1 MFSTLFGKKKLKE
14 EKIAQVFVDTINST
28 AIDGF
33 PTLADYINHETEF
46 KNRPNISPLQVEWF
60 LYIVFAANLYNL
72 KRFFPSE
79 QLNRMRLLII
89 DEFIASLEGRRADE
103 TLANINNYEAFICQL
118 KSPTDEME
126 KVISKAVFYKYGLNE
141 FQIDHF
147 QKLNAPNPLVV
158 KSLSEITGNF
168 IWNWEDV
175 LQKYKLV
182 A

>member
-1 MFSTLFGKKKLKE
+1 
-14 EKIAQVFVDTINST
+14 
-28 AIDGF
+28 
-33 PTLADYINHETEF
+33 
-46 KNRPNISPLQVEWF
+46 
-60 LYIVFAANLYNL
+60 
-72 KRFFPSE
+72 
-79 QLNRMRLLII
+79 
-89 DEFIASLEGRRADE
+89 
-103 TLANINNYEAFICQL
+103 
-118 KSPTDEME
+118 
-126 KVISKAVFYKYGLNE
+126 VFYKYGLNE